1 MPRTHKP
8 YDATFRQQAVEL
20 AQTSGKPYRDVA
32 RDLGVS
38 VDTLRAW
45 RHQQAS
51 QLDTK
56 PVATTSKP
64 SELERENQRLR
75 RELAYTQRQREI
87 LKKAL
92 AICSEQ
98 PGLLGDSLHGKA
110 QIVTPLKHRI
120 RPFAQQIERAVGVA

>member
-1 MPRTHKP
+1 MTRTHQP

-45 RHQQAS
+45 RHQQES
-51 QLDTK
+51 QPATE
-56 PVATTSKP
+56 PVALTGKP

-92 AICSEQ
+92 AICSAQ
-98 PGLLGDSLHGKA
+98 PELLDGS
-110 QIVTPLKHRI
+110 R
-120 RPFAQQIERAVGVA
+120 

>member
-1 MPRTHKP
+1 MPRTHNP

-51 QLDTK
+51 PSDPK
-56 PVATTSKP
+56 PVATTGKP

-98 PGLLGDSLHGKA
+98 PGLLGDSN
-110 QIVTPLKHRI
+110 
-120 RPFAQQIERAVGVA
+120 

>member
-1 MPRTHKP
+1 MPRTHNP

-98 PGLLGDSLHGKA
+98 PGLLGDSN
-110 QIVTPLKHRI
+110 
-120 RPFAQQIERAVGVA
+120 

>member
-20 AQTSGKPYRDVA
+20 AQTSGKPFRDVA

-45 RHQQAS
+45 RHQQESPPAAA
-51 QLDTK
+51 
-56 PVATTSKP
+56 PGGPTSKP

-75 RELAYTQRQREI
+75 RELAWQREI

-98 PGLLGDSLHGKA
+98 PGLLGDSN
-110 QIVTPLKHRI
+110 
-120 RPFAQQIERAVGVA
+120 

>member
-8 YDATFRQQAVEL
+8 YDATFRQQALEL
-20 AQTSGKPYRDVA
+20 ALTSGKPFREVA

-45 RHQQAS
+45 RQKQERQPVSGPVTAAQA
-51 QLDTK
+51 
-56 PVATTSKP
+56 AP
-64 SELERENQRLR
+64 SDLERENQRLR

-92 AICSEQ
+92 AICSTQ
-98 PGLLGDSLHGKA
+98 PELLDGSH
-110 QIVTPLKHRI
+110 
-120 RPFAQQIERAVGVA
+120 

>member
-8 YDATFRQQAVEL
+8 YDATFRQQAVDL

-45 RHQQAS
+45 RHQQTTPPA
-51 QLDTK
+51 TGAAGTTGK
-56 PVATTSKP
+56 PGQ
-64 SELERENQRLR
+64 LERENQRLR

-98 PGLLGDSLHGKA
+98 PGLLGDSN
-110 QIVTPLKHRI
+110 
-120 RPFAQQIERAVGVA
+120 

>member
-45 RHQQAS
+45 RQQ
-51 QLDTK
+51 QET
-56 PVATTSKP
+56 
-64 SELERENQRLR
+64 
-75 RELAYTQRQREI
+75 
-87 LKKAL
+87 
-92 AICSEQ
+92 
-98 PGLLGDSLHGKA
+98 
-110 QIVTPLKHRI
+110 
-120 RPFAQQIERAVGVA
+120 RPDA

>member
-45 RHQQAS
+45 RQKQVTPP
-51 QLDTK
+51 DTG
-56 PVATTSKP
+56 PVATTNKP
-64 SELERENQRLR
+64 SDLERENQHLR

-92 AICSEQ
+92 AICSAQ
-98 PGLLGDSLHGKA
+98 PELLDGSH
-110 QIVTPLKHRI
+110 
-120 RPFAQQIERAVGVA
+120 